1 MNTPTDPPSPYQSP
15 TADLS
20 QPVAPLEELP
30 PHQRSA
36 APKVFGVLSIIFSS
50 MVLLG
55 SSLGLLGTVASSAL
69 EGMGNMVNDA
79 DKAAEINAMVA
90 PMARVYQGL
99 GLESLIL
106 FLMSALLL
114 AIGIGQL
121 RYRAWARRW
130 SVYWAVAGLACVVL
144 LVVISMLIVSPAYA
158 DLLDGLSRIK
168 PQNGEAPMP
177 QMGALSG
184 MVGGVFAVMAI
195 VLYTPYPALMLLFF
209 TREHVRASMT
219 R

>member
-1 MNTPTDPPSPYQSP
+1 VNTPTDPPSPYQSP

-20 QPVAPLEELP
+20 QPVAPLQELP
-30 PHQRSA
+30 PHQRSG

-50 MVLLG
+50 VVLLG
-55 SSLGLLGTVASSAL
+55 SALGLLGTLASSAL
-69 EGMGNMVNDA
+69 AGAGNMVPDA
-79 DKAAEINAMVA
+79 DKAAELNAMLA

-106 FLMSALLL
+106 FLMSVLLL

-144 LVVISMLIVSPAYA
+144 LVVISMVIVSPAYA
-158 DLLDGLSRIK
+158 ALLDALSRIK
-168 PQNGEAPMP
+168 PPNGEQMP
-177 QMGALSG
+177 QLGALSG
-184 MVGGVFAVMAI
+184 MVGGVFAVIAI
-195 VLYTPYPALMLLFF
+195 ILYTPYPALMLLFF

>member
-1 MNTPTDPPSPYQSP
+1 VNTPTDPPSPYQSP

-20 QPVAPLEELP
+20 QPVAPLQELP
-30 PHQRSA
+30 PHQRSG

-50 MVLLG
+50 VVLLG
-55 SSLGLLGTVASSAL
+55 SALGLLGTLASSAL
-69 EGMGNMVNDA
+69 AGAGNMVPDA
-79 DKAAEINAMVA
+79 DKAAELNAMLA

-106 FLMSALLL
+106 FLMSVLLL

-144 LVVISMLIVSPAYA
+144 LVVISMVIVSPAYA
-158 DLLDGLSRIK
+158 DLLDALSRIK
-168 PQNGEAPMP
+168 PPNGEQMP
-177 QMGALSG
+177 QLGALSG
-184 MVGGVFAVMAI
+184 MVGGVFAVIAI
-195 VLYTPYPALMLLFF
+195 ILYTPYPALMLLFF

>member
-1 MNTPTDPPSPYQSP
+1 VNTPTDPPSPYQSP

-20 QPVAPLEELP
+20 QPVAPLQELP
-30 PHQRSA
+30 PHQRSG

-50 MVLLG
+50 VVLLG
-55 SSLGLLGTVASSAL
+55 SALGLLGTLASSAL
-69 EGMGNMVNDA
+69 AGAGNMVPDA
-79 DKAAEINAMVA
+79 DKAAELNAMLA

-106 FLMSALLL
+106 FLMSVLLL

-144 LVVISMLIVSPAYA
+144 LVVISMVIVSPAYA
-158 DLLDGLSRIK
+158 DLLDALSRIK
-168 PQNGEAPMP
+168 PPNGEQMP
-177 QMGALSG
+177 QLGALSG
-184 MVGGVFAVMAI
+184 MVAGVFAVIAFI
-195 VLYTPYPALMLLFF
+195 LYTPYPALMLLFF

>member
-1 MNTPTDPPSPYQSP
+1 VNTPTDPPSPYQSP

-20 QPVAPLEELP
+20 QPVAPLQELP
-30 PHQRSA
+30 PHQRSG
-36 APKVFGVLSIIFSS
+36 APKVFGVLSLIFSS
-50 MVLLG
+50 VVLLG
-55 SSLGLLGTVASSAL
+55 SALGLLGTLASSAL
-69 EGMGNMVNDA
+69 AGAGNMVPDA
-79 DKAAEINAMVA
+79 DKAAELNAMLA

-106 FLMSALLL
+106 FLMSVLLL

-144 LVVISMLIVSPAYA
+144 LVVISMVIVSPAYA
-158 DLLDGLSRIK
+158 DLLDALSRIK
-168 PQNGEAPMP
+168 PPNGEQMP
-177 QMGALSG
+177 QLGALSG
-184 MVGGVFAVMAI
+184 MVGGVFAVIAI
-195 VLYTPYPALMLLFF
+195 ILYTPYPALMLLFF